1 MRRRVLVA
9 AAAVVATTVV
19 LSACSSSKKSSTTE
33 TTSGAATT
41 AAASDSG
48 SSSSA
53 PAKGTGTIKIGVLAD
68 LTGASASG
76 FLTTE
81 KGIKAYTEGVNKA
94 GGINGQQL
102 AYVMADTASTA
113 PGALTA
119 AQKLVQTDKVFAI
132 VEVSAFSF
140 GAEPFLL
147 KQGIPEIGGGF
158 DGPIWNDPKNT
169 NLFDDAGITN
179 YADYPLAEGQ
189 FFKAQGVTKVAS
201 LGYSDS
207 KSSSD
212 SVKAFNKS
220 AQVAGLSVA
229 YTNGVPFG
237 STDMGAIA
245 LKIKASGADGLFY
258 STVPNTAFA
267 LNAALR
273 QIGVTLK
280 VASLPTGYGGDLLQ
294 SSAAVAAAQGDFFST
309 TGLPAEA
316 NTPATQKRASDLAAI
331 GVTGPP
337 TFAEQEAYLSMTAFG
352 DGLKAA
358 GANPSREKFMSTM
371 SAVTD
376 FDGDGL
382 LAPEKINYRDYRPKQ
397 ACFWYVKLSGT
408 SFQNV
413 QGSPFC
419 AATVAMSG

>member
-1 MRRRVLVA
+1 MHKKIWIAALGVVA
-9 AAAVVATTVV
+9 ATSMVT
-19 LSACSSSKKSSTTE
+19 ACSSSGKSTGGSGPSSSNTAAGGSTSST
-33 TTSGAATT
+33 G
-41 AAASDSG
+41 
-48 SSSSA
+48 
-53 PAKGTGTIKIGVLAD
+53 GTIKIGVLAD
-68 LTGASASG
+68 LTGPSASG
-76 FLTTE
+76 FLTAE
-81 KGIKAYTEGVNKA
+81 KGIKAFVDATNKA
-94 GGINGQQL
+94 GGVNGQQL
-102 AYVMADTASTA
+102 AYVMGDTTSTA

-179 YADYPLAEGQ
+179 YVDYPLAEGQ

-220 AQVAGLSVA
+220 SEVAGMTVV

-245 LKIKASGADGLFY
+245 LKIKGSGADGLFY

-273 QIGVTLK
+273 QLGVTLK
-280 VASLPTGYGGDLLQ
+280 VASLPTGYGGDLLE
-294 SSAAVAAAQGDFFST
+294 SAPAVAAAQGDFFST

-316 NTPATQKRASDLAAI
+316 NTPATQKRAADLAAV

-337 TFAEQEAYLSMTAFG
+337 TFAEQEAYLSMTAFA
-352 DGLKAA
+352 DGLKAS
-358 GANPSREKFMSTM
+358 GANPSREKFMTTM

-382 LAPEKINYRDYRPKQ
+382 LAPEKINYRDYEPKQ
-397 ACFWYVKLSGT
+397 ACFWYVKLSGST
-408 SFQNV
+408 FQNV
-413 QGSPFC
+413 QGSPYC
-419 AATVAMSG
+419 AATVPMNG